1 MQTQRK
7 TDGNMVPNLTKILT
21 EAMDGMRAVYHADEA
36 ESLQQLADGLNL
48 TDDGRERVKNRA
60 ADLVHNV
67 RANRKRFGGLD
78 SFLQQFGL
86 NTQEGIA
93 LMCLAEALLRIPDSD
108 TADNLIRDKM
118 GKADWNQHVGTGDD
132 IFVNAS
138 TWALMLTGKVIG
150 DFDKDR
156 NGKGKPAA
164 PSDLV
169 GGMVSRLGEPV
180 VRQAMLHAMKIL
192 GRQFVMGRTIE
203 EAIKRARKEEALGY
217 RYSYDM
223 LGEGARTRAD
233 AARYFETYKKAIEGI
248 GASIKG
254 RDGASPVTTPGISV
268 KLSAL
273 HPRYTYAQR
282 EICIPELT
290 ESLKQLALVAA
301 KHKIGLTV
309 DAEEAYRLEISLQ
322 IFARV
327 YLDPEVAQTGW
338 TGLGLAVQAYQKR
351 AAAAIDWLG
360 ALVREGQSVL
370 GNTRPVMV
378 RLVKGA
384 YWDSEIKH
392 AQEFGLPGY
401 PVFTRKHATD
411 VSYLACAAKLMEN
424 RDLFYPQ
431 FATHNAHTLA
441 SVLEMADG
449 DHGGFEFQRLHGM
462 GEPLYHQIVGL
473 AGEAGKYPVRIY
485 APVGVHEDLLPYL
498 VRRLLE
504 NGANSSFVNRLQDD
518 SVPVVDIVRDPLT
531 YIQNVDY
538 LPHPKIPFPANMY
551 GASRQNSAGIE
562 LADPVVSEELLAGIA
577 KHSKKMAYTAAPIID
592 GKMRFDKKRARDVID
607 PSNNANVIGRLTEAT
622 AQDMKDAL
630 AVTKAYFPQW
640 RDTPA
645 AERAACLSRMGDLLE
660 RHRDEFMALCCR
672 EGGKT
677 LPDGIAEIREAVDFC
692 RYYAAE
698 AEKNFAT
705 PLDMPGPTGESNQL
719 QLQGRG
725 VFLCISPW
733 NFPLA
738 IFLGQVTAA
747 LGAGN
752 CVIAKPAGQT
762 PLVALR
768 AVELLYEAGIP
779 KQALAFVPGSG
790 RLMGEVLVAS
800 PEIGGVAMT
809 GSTETGWTINQT
821 LASRRAAIVPL
832 IAETGGQNAMIV
844 DSSALPEQVV
854 DDVIISA
861 FQSAGQRCSALR
873 VLLLQEDIADKVIKM
888 LDGAVQELTM
898 GDPALLS
905 TDIGPVIDDAA
916 RASLQ
921 AHIDE
926 MEKSAKLLTRA
937 KLSPELAAQGS
948 FLAPCAF
955 EIDDL
960 SQLTEEHFGCI
971 LHVIRYKSR
980 DLNKVIDAINNTGFG
995 LTLGVHTR
1003 VEHTMRQITARINA
1017 GNCYVNRS
1025 MIGAV
1030 VGVQPFGGQGLSGT
1044 GPKAGGPHYMLRFAT
1059 EKTLTINTTAS
1070 GGNTTLVSLSEDDA
1084 G

>member
-1 MQTQRK
+1 M
-7 TDGNMVPNLTKILT
+7 
-21 EAMDGMRAVYHADEA
+21 EEMRGLYHADET
-36 ESLQQLADGLNL
+36 ELLQQLVEAASLPDASK
-48 TDDGRERVKNRA
+48 RRVRDFA

-67 RANRKRFGGLD
+67 RASRKRFGGLD
-78 SFLQQFGL
+78 TFLQQFGL

-93 LMCLAEALLRIPDSD
+93 LMCLAEALLRIPDSN
-108 TADNLIRDKM
+108 TADKLIRDKM
-118 GKADWNQHVGTGDD
+118 GSADWNKHVGTGDD

-150 DFDKDR
+150 NFTEDGDKK
-156 NGKGKPAA
+156 NTTAA
-164 PSDLV
+164 DVL

-192 GRQFVMGRTIE
+192 GRQFVMGRTIG
-203 EAIKRARKEEALGY
+203 EAIKRAKKEEALGY

-233 AARYFETYKKAIEGI
+233 ARRYFEVYKKAVENI
-248 GASIKG
+248 GESVAG
-254 RDGASPVTTPGISV
+254 RDGNSPVTTPGISV

-273 HPRYTYAQR
+273 HPRYSYAQR
-282 EICIPELT
+282 HICVPELT
-290 ESLKQLALVAA
+290 EMLKELSLLAARY
-301 KHKIGLTV
+301 KIGLTV
-309 DAEEAYRLEISLQ
+309 DAEEADRLEISLE

-327 YLDPEVAQTGW
+327 YLDEEIAQTGW

-351 AAAAIDWLG
+351 ADAVIDWL
-360 ALVREGQSVL
+360 AELVKEGRNIL
-370 GNTRPVMV
+370 GNTRPLML

-392 AQEFGLPGY
+392 AQEEGLHGY

-411 VSYLACAAKLMEN
+411 VSYLACAQKLLQN

-431 FATHNAHTLA
+431 FATHNAHTVA
-441 SVLEMADG
+441 TVLEMAGEDKT
-449 DHGGFEFQRLHGM
+449 GFEFQRLHGM

-473 AGEAGKYPVRIY
+473 AGENGKYPVRIY
-485 APVGVHEDLLPYL
+485 APVGIHEDLLPYL

-518 SVPVVDIVRDPLT
+518 SVPVTEIVRDP
-531 YIQNVDY
+531 VDY
-538 LPHPKIPFPANMY
+538 TKSVDCKPHPKIPFPADLY
-551 GASRQNSAGIE
+551 GAERRNSEGVEISDTVE
-562 LADPVVSEELLAGIA
+562 MQKLLDG
-577 KHSKKMAYTAAPIID
+577 MAAFGGMSYIAAPVI
-592 GKMRFDKKRARDVID
+592 GGEVRQEKKRARDVTN
-607 PSNNANVIGRLTEAT
+607 PSDRADVVGTLTEAT
-622 AQDMKDAL
+622 EEDMKNAL
-630 AVTKAYFPQW
+630 EVTKTFFPAW
-640 RDTPA
+640 RDTSA
-645 AERAACLSRMGDLLE
+645 EERAACLMRMADLME
-660 RHRDEFMALCCR
+660 RHRDELLMLCCR
-672 EGGKT
+672 EAGKT
-677 LPDGIAEIREAVDFC
+677 IPDGIAEIREAVDFC
-692 RYYAAE
+692 RYYAVE
-698 AEKNFAT
+698 AQKRCGA
-705 PLDMPGPTGESNQL
+705 PIDLPGPTGERNQL

-738 IFLGQVTAA
+738 IFIGQVTAA
-747 LGAGN
+747 LAAGN

-762 PLVALR
+762 TLIAAR
-768 AVELLYEAGIP
+768 AVELLYESGIP
-779 KQALAFVPGSG
+779 KQALAFVPGPG
-790 RLMGEVLVAS
+790 RLMGDVLVAS
-800 PEIGGVAMT
+800 PDIGGVAVT
-809 GSTETGWTINQT
+809 GSTTTAWTINRT
-821 LASRRAAIVPL
+821 LAARKAPIVPL

-873 VLLLQEDIADKVIKM
+873 VLFLQEEVADKIITM
-888 LDGAVQELTM
+888 LDGAVQELVL
-898 GDPALLS
+898 GDPSRLS

-916 RASLQ
+916 RDTLQ

-926 MEKSAKLLTRA
+926 MEKTAKLLTRTPLSADLA
-937 KLSPELAAQGS
+937 KQGS

-955 EIDDL
+955 EIKDL
-960 SQLTEEHFGCI
+960 SVLEEEHFGPI

-980 DLNKVIDAINNTGFG
+980 DLDKVVDAINATGFG
-995 LTLGVHTR
+995 LTFGVHTR
-1003 VEHTMRQITARINA
+1003 VEHTMRQLTARVNA

-1044 GPKAGGPHYMLRFAT
+1044 GPKAGGPHYLLRYLT
-1059 EKTLTINTTAS
+1059 EKTLTVDTTAS
-1070 GGNTTLVSLSEDDA
+1070 GGNATLVSLSEGDEE
-1084 G
+1084 